1 MQTEYVCL
9 FYIYMESIKMMAW
22 KVIKKEGEQ
31 WPNPSQFSRKVLG
44 WHTHPGPGGQ
54 DYVEGWSEAGGV
66 WVTTCDQMC
75 AKQESIIWEGFCVV
89 NPVRSWLSICLG
101 SGHLVWLVN
110 QWEHRDRDQ
119 NGVMVW
125 SACLVLSKHAQQWT
139 SHRPGAGET
148 GTGQSLRQP
157 SRAAGSLDLCPP
169 K

>member
-1 MQTEYVCL
+1 
-9 FYIYMESIKMMAW
+9 MMAW
-22 KVIKKEGEQ
+22 KVIKKKGEQ

-110 QWEHRDRDQ
+110 QIVRTQGQGSEWCHGVVCLPGVVQACTAVNFPQAWGWRNRHRPEPK
-119 NGVMVW
+119 
-125 SACLVLSKHAQQWT
+125 AAQQGSWLF
-139 SHRPGAGET
+139 RPV
-148 GTGQSLRQP
+148 SSKVKRL
-157 SRAAGSLDLCPP
+157 
-169 K
+169 